1 MKIYDGRYDK
11 KAPPTK
17 HTATVISAG
26 QMHCAENDCMT
37 IRKNGREDWSLYY
50 CEAGRIWFEGGVLE
64 AGQAWIYAPGVPQKY
79 TMYCRDQTVYRYL
92 HFTGSD
98 VAALFRSLEIPVS
111 VPVTVKSGLI
121 LQSFDNIQSCMADS
135 SPIANL
141 SAEYYTLHLI
151 SQIARGRSG
160 ISEVHMMKRVT
171 DNMEHSFAA
180 SYDAERY
187 AKMLKIS
194 VSRFNHLFKACI
206 GMPPYAYYVK
216 LRITNACS
224 LLEETDLKIRQVAE
238 KCGYEDPLYFAQ
250 AFKKVT
256 GTTPSAYRKESRV
269 GK

>member
-1 MKIYDGRYDK
+1 MRIYDGRDDK
-11 KAPPTK
+11 KSFPTK
-17 HTATVISAG
+17 RTAAVISAG
-26 QMHCAENDCMT
+26 CMQCTRYDQMT

-50 CEAGRIWFEGGVLE
+50 CEAGRIYFENGTLE

-79 TMYCRDQTVYRYL
+79 RMYCGDKTAYRYL

-98 VAALFRSLEIPVS
+98 VAALLSSLEIPLS
-111 VPVTVKSGLI
+111 APIQVKSGL
-121 LQSFDNIQSCMADS
+121 LPQLFDNIQSSLADS
-135 SPIANL
+135 SPL
-141 SAEYYTLHLI
+141 SMLSGEYYTLHLI

-180 SYDAERY
+180 PYDAERY
-187 AKMLKIS
+187 ARMLKIS
-194 VSRFNHLFKACI
+194 VSRFNHLFKSCM
-206 GMPPYAYYVK
+206 GVPPYAYYVN

-224 LLEETDLKIRQVAE
+224 LLEETELKIRQVAE

-256 GTTPSAYRKESRV
+256 GTTPSEYRKIKRA
-269 GK
+269 